1 MRPFP
6 VFSSWPPVRSRFV
19 VERLRSLHRWLAKAL
34 NVAGLFLT
42 WVTHSAHAAGIYWT
56 NNPGPGWPADTTFA
70 LGRANLDG
78 TEVNQYFLTAI
89 GRKASWSVGRRFTGS
104 TGGCA
109 RLPAQTSTARM

>member
-34 NVAGLFLT
+34 IVAGLLLT
-42 WVTHSAHAAGIYWT
+42 WVTHSAHAAG
-56 NNPGPGWPADTTFA
+56 
-70 LGRANLDG
+70 
-78 TEVNQYFLTAI
+78 
-89 GRKASWSVGRRFTGS
+89 KASWSVGRRFTGS